1 MRARSGPVAGHDAAA
16 RLRCAARVADTAACG
31 FGKTAKMPSPIS
43 FTTVPSR
50 SMAWWSIPRCRATA
64 EGIVSGWASQRRVL
78 PSTSVKTKVTG
89 PTAGEVDIRTGAT
102 VPPAVSRLNG
112 SGSHRRSLW
121 IFFAAAILLLVWRPS
136 LRMNRHMW
144 AVAASYG
151 VVLGLMNLFFYL
163 SLARIP
169 LGIAV
174 TVEFLGPL
182 TIALA
187 GSRRWRDAFWAL
199 LAAAGVVLLTDG
211 VGNLDMLGLLF
222 ALIAGVCWG
231 ANILLASA
239 LGKQSAEGGG
249 LALGMAVAALVLVPS
264 SVANSG
270 AALFTPWI
278 LVVGAGVAL
287 LSSVIPYSLELEALR
302 RIPPR
307 VVGVLLSTEPAVAAL
322 VGLIVLGEF
331 LHALQWVAVLCV
343 VAASTGAT
351 RSARLEP

>member
-1 MRARSGPVAGHDAAA
+1 MATMHVDRAGRGPFPRFNVAALAGRTLGA
-16 RLRCAARVADTAACG
+16 
-31 FGKTAKMPSPIS
+31 
-43 FTTVPSR
+43 
-50 SMAWWSIPRCRATA
+50 IPPPAQVLV
-64 EGIVSGWASQRRVL
+64 GIVSVQ
-78 PSTSVKTKVTG
+78 
-89 PTAGEVDIRTGAT
+89 IGAAMAKQLFGT
-102 VPPAVSRLNG
+102 VG
-112 SGSHRRSLW
+112 SSGTVALR
-121 IFFAAAILLLVWRPS
+121 IFFAAAVLLLVWRPS
-136 LRMNRHMW
+136 LRMNRRMW

-187 GSRRWRDAFWAL
+187 GSRRWRDALWGL

-211 VGNLDMLGLLF
+211 GGDLDMLGLLF

-231 ANILLASA
+231 AYILLSSA
-239 LGKQSAEGGG
+239 LGKQSSEGGG
-249 LALGMAVAALVLVPS
+249 LALGMAVAAVVVVPFGI
-264 SVANSG
+264 ADSG
-270 AALFTPWI
+270 TALFSPWI

-307 VVGVLLSTEPAVAAL
+307 VFGVLMSMEPAVAAL
-322 VGLIVLGEF
+322 VGLVVLGES
-331 LHALQWVAVLCV
+331 LHAPQWVAVLCV
-343 VAASTGAT
+343 VAASAGAT
-351 RSARLEP
+351 RSARPEA

>member
-1 MRARSGPVAGHDAAA
+1 MQTDHQPQRASTYLDDHGRYKEGRGRFLSLNFVALAGRTLGA
-16 RLRCAARVADTAACG
+16 
-31 FGKTAKMPSPIS
+31 
-43 FTTVPSR
+43 
-50 SMAWWSIPRCRATA
+50 IP
-64 EGIVSGWASQRRVL
+64 
-78 PSTSVKTKVTG
+78 
-89 PTAGEVDIRTGAT
+89 
-102 VPPAVSRLNG
+102 PPAQVLVGIFSVQIGAALAKQLFG
-112 SGSHRRSLW
+112 AVGTSGTVALR

-136 LRMNRHMW
+136 LRMNRRMW
-144 AVAASYG
+144 AVAAGYG

-187 GSRRWRDAFWAL
+187 GSRRWRDVLWAL

-211 VGNLDMLGLLF
+211 GGNLDMVGLLF

-231 ANILLASA
+231 ANILLAAA
-239 LGKQSAEGGG
+239 LGKQSAAGGG
-249 LALGMAVAALVLVPS
+249 LALGMTVAALVVVPYG
-264 SVANSG
+264 VANTG

-322 VGLIVLGEF
+322 VGLIVLGES

-343 VAASTGAT
+343 VAASAGAT
-351 RSARLEP
+351 RSARPEA